1 MNTSVEFLP
10 GSRAKLSVSVAYEE
24 FDPFVEKAV
33 KKVSETTK
41 IPGFRPGHVPRPIL
55 MQHVSEQH
63 LLEEA
68 ASLALATF
76 YTKAVL
82 NEKLETIGRPEIHI
96 MKLAPMN
103 PFEFTA
109 EVTLLPAV
117 SIPEKYREAVKGTP
131 PAVEVSDSDVDEVLD
146 TLRKRRATTASIEKA
161 IATGD
166 IAQIDFAI
174 TVDGA
179 PLDGGSAT
187 DYELEIGSNAF
198 IPGFEEQLVGLKKG
212 DVKEFDLTFPAT
224 YHRVELQSKPAHATV
239 TIKDVL
245 AVSLPELNDTFA
257 ALVGAFQSMDDLRVK
272 IRENL
277 LAERTEIEMEKFDL
291 ALVEQLLA
299 KSSIE
304 VPELLIES
312 ELTRMQ
318 SELEMRLKEQGME
331 FDHWLES
338 LKKSKEEVM
347 KDWRPQAIK
356 RVQTGLI
363 LREIAK
369 REEVNPS
376 PEEINAEVDKQLLRY
391 QGQKDMVRYFQSEE
405 YKDYARSILKNRMVF
420 EALRTWAAKNA

>member
-1 MNTSVEFLP
+1 MNTSVELLS
-10 GSRAKLSVSVAYEE
+10 GSRAKISVSVSYEE
-24 FDPFVEKAV
+24 FDPFVQKAV

-41 IPGFRPGHVPRPIL
+41 IPGFRPGHVPRAIL

-63 LLEEA
+63 LMEEA
-68 ASLALATF
+68 ASLAIATF
-76 YTKAVL
+76 YAKAVL
-82 NEKLETIGRPEIHI
+82 GEKLETIGRPEIHI

-117 SIPEKYREAVKGTP
+117 PLPEKYREVVKGVLP
-131 PAVEVSDSDVDEVLD
+131 EVTITDGDVQEVLD
-146 TLRKRRATTASIEKA
+146 TLRKRRATTAPIEKV
-161 IATGD
+161 IAQGD

-174 TVDGA
+174 TVDGK
-179 PLDGGSAT
+179 PLDGGSAN

-198 IPGFEEQLVGLKKG
+198 IPGFEDQLIGLSKG
-212 DVKEFDLTFPAT
+212 DKKEFDLTFPAT
-224 YHRVELQSKPAHATV
+224 YHRIELQGKPAHV
-239 TIKDVL
+239 NVVVKDVL
-245 AVSLPELNDTFA
+245 AVALPELNDTFA
-257 ALVGAFQSMDDLRVK
+257 ALVGAFQSMDDLRQK

-277 LAERTEIEMEKFDL
+277 TAEHTEIEMEKLDL
-291 ALVEQLLA
+291 ALVEQLLQ
-299 KSSIE
+299 KTQIE
-304 VPELLIES
+304 VPDLLIES

-318 SELEMRLKEQGME
+318 SELELRLKDQGMQ

-338 LKKSKEEVM
+338 LKKSKEEIM
-347 KDWRPQAIK
+347 KEWRPQAIK

-369 REEVNPS
+369 REEFDPTQ
-376 PEEINAEVDKQLLRY
+376 EDINAEVDKQLLRY

-420 EALRTWAAKNA
+420 DALRSWAAKNA